1 MEWSEQRAD
10 ASCQTKYYPYIL
22 EAAGLSL
29 GWMMTYLDL
38 IITSTCYQ
46 ISLNLPLSS

>member
-1 MEWSEQRAD
+1 
-10 ASCQTKYYPYIL
+10 
-22 EAAGLSL
+22 LSL

-46 ISLNLPLSS
+46 ISLNLPLSSWSCSPALYDTLLLHH